1 MNSII
6 NAVDFYKTGHGPQYP
21 RGTESVY
28 SNLTPRS
35 NKYAT
40 TERITVFG
48 IHSFIAKRLIKDFN
62 ENFFKQPLAKVLKK
76 YQRRMDNAL
85 GKGVVTCGHIKELH
99 DLGYLPLKIKAL
111 PEGVSVKP
119 LIPVMTMIN
128 TLPQFFWLTNYLE
141 TIVSCEVWQPMT
153 NMSVAREF
161 FTILSDYAELT
172 GVDPEIVKI
181 QAHDF
186 SMRGM
191 AGLEAAA
198 ASGAAHM
205 AAGFTGTDC
214 VPAIDYL
221 EDWYFA
227 DSDKEIVGCSVPATE
242 HSVMCMG
249 TKEDELA
256 TFKRILD
263 LYPAGIKS
271 IVSDTWN
278 LWKVLTE
285 YAPALR
291 EEIESAK
298 DIMSY
303 EAYDWRKPCN
313 GELRLAYERGFE
325 FARVND
331 TDYREILEVYGE
343 ISLGELVEAPVLIV
357 PGKTVFRP
365 DSGDPV
371 KILTGYKVKDLRPEN
386 THTVNYQDIVNAW
399 NDGYEAILVS
409 VDMGVKLGTMEL
421 VTEDRYFELSSYE
434 NFVQPQVHWYK
445 NELSEHEV
453 KGVVEL
459 LWEQFPG
466 VVNAKGYKE
475 LTKVGAIYGDSITLD
490 RAEQIM
496 KRLKDKKFASSNVV
510 LGIGSFTYQY
520 NTRDTY
526 GMAVKATWGMV
537 DGVPREIFKDPI
549 TDDGTKKSATG
560 LLRVELE
567 CAYNELVPEYVLYDR
582 QTQEQEECG
591 ELRTVFLDGI
601 HMNQQT
607 LAEIRG
613 TR

>member
-1 MNSII
+1 MNSTI

-21 RGTESVY
+21 SGTEYVY

-35 NKYAT
+35 VKYAST
-40 TERITVFG
+40 DRITVFG
-48 IHSFIAKRLIKDFN
+48 IQSFIAKRLIKEFN
-62 ENFFKQPLAKVLKK
+62 DTFFNQPLNTVIQK

-85 GKGVVTCGHIKELH
+85 GKGTVTTKHLKDLH
-99 DLGYLPLKIKAL
+99 NLGFLPMHIKAL

-128 TLPQFFWLTNYLE
+128 TLPEFFWLTNYLE
-141 TIVSCEVWQPMT
+141 TVCSCDVWQPMT
-153 NMSVAREF
+153 NMSVAREYF
-161 FTILSDYAELT
+161 SLLTGFAEDT
-172 GVDPEIVKI
+172 GVDPEFVKV

-191 AGLEAAA
+191 AGVEAAA
-198 ASGAAHM
+198 ASGAAHL

-227 DSDKEIVGCSVPATE
+227 DSDKEMVGCSVPATE

-249 TKEDELA
+249 TKEDEQA
-256 TFKRILD
+256 TFERILD
-263 LYPAGIKS
+263 LYPQGIKS

-278 LWKVLTE
+278 LWQVITE
-285 YAPALR
+285 YAPNLR
-291 EEIESAK
+291 DKINAAK

-303 EAYDWRKPCN
+303 EAYDYQEPCA
-313 GELRLAYERGFE
+313 GELQLAYQKGFKVVKVADKE
-325 FARVND
+325 YRAIN
-331 TDYREILEVYGE
+331 TDLQGTVFLGTEI
-343 ISLGELVEAPVLIV
+343 EAPVLIV

-371 KILTGYKVKDLRPEN
+371 KILTGYKALTKYVFDSVE
-386 THTVNYQDIVNAW
+386 
-399 NDGYEAILVS
+399 EAISHACDYPQDTYDFEVFEVVGKVFVRLSDYKLV
-409 VDMGVKLGTMEL
+409 
-421 VTEDRYFELSSYE
+421 
-434 NFVQPQVHWYK
+434 
-445 NELSEHEV
+445 SEHEV

-466 VVNAKGYKE
+466 IVNARGYKE
-475 LTKVGAIYGDSITLD
+475 LTKVGAIYGDSITLE
-490 RAEQIM
+490 RAKQIM
-496 KRLKDKKFASSNVV
+496 QRLKDKGFASSNVV

-567 CAYNELVPEYVLYDR
+567 RAGNKLVPEYVLYDR
-582 QTQEQEECG
+582 QTKYEEGCG

-607 LAEIRG
+607 LEEIRG

>member
-1 MNSII
+1 MNSTI

-21 RGTESVY
+21 SGTEYVY

-35 NKYAT
+35 VKYAST
-40 TERITVFG
+40 DRITVFG
-48 IHSFIAKRLIKDFN
+48 IQSFIANRLIKEFN
-62 ENFFKQPLAKVLKK
+62 DTFFKQPLAKVLKK

-85 GKGVVTCGHIKELH
+85 GQGVVSVKHIKDLH
-99 DLGYLPLKIKAL
+99 DLGYLPLRIKAL

-119 LIPVMTMIN
+119 LIPVMTMVN
-128 TLPQFFWLTNYLE
+128 TLPEFFWLTNYIE
-141 TIVSCEVWQPMT
+141 TVCSCDVWQPMT
-153 NMSVAREF
+153 NMSVARAYF
-161 FTILSDYAELT
+161 ELLTGFANQT
-172 GVDPEIVKI
+172 GVDPEFVKV

-191 AGLEAAA
+191 AGVEAAA
-198 ASGAAHM
+198 ASGAAHL
-205 AAGFTGTDC
+205 AAGFIGTDS

-227 DSDKEIVGCSVPATE
+227 DSDKEMVGCSVPATE

-256 TFKRILD
+256 TFERILD

-271 IVSDTWN
+271 IVSDTWD
-278 LWKVLTE
+278 LWKVITE

-291 EEIESAK
+291 EKIESAK

-303 EAYDWRKPCN
+303 EAYDYREPCA
-313 GELRLAYERGFE
+313 GELRLAFDNGFR
-325 FARVND
+325 FARVNE
-331 TDYREILEVYGE
+331 TDYRAIVFAFDEV
-343 ISLGELVEAPVLIV
+343 SLGMIVDAPVLIV

-371 KILTGYKVKDLRPEN
+371 KILTGYKVKDFRPEN
-386 THTVNYQDIVNAW
+386 RHTVKYNDVVDAW
-399 NDGYEAILVS
+399 NEGYEAVA
-409 VDMGVKLGTMEL
+409 
-421 VTEDRYFELSSYE
+421 VTNDEGKDTYFEISTFQ
-434 NFVQPQVHWYK
+434 NFGRTQVKWYR

-466 VVNAKGYKE
+466 VVNARGYKE
-475 LTKVGAIYGDSITLD
+475 LTKVGAIYGDSITLE

-496 KRLKDKKFASSNVV
+496 QRLKAKKFASNNVV

-567 CAYNELVPEYVLYDR
+567 CADNKLVPEYVLYDR
-582 QTQEQEECG
+582 QTQEQESEG
-591 ELRTVFLDGI
+591 QLRTVFLDGI

-607 LAEIRG
+607 LTEIRG